1 MQPITI
7 EPLSYIALIII
18 IITLVYSFV
27 SYRKKETKKDL
38 PQAHQQTPR
47 DDYERPALVA
57 AIAMMMYR
65 KKETKKDLPQAH
77 PQTPR
82 DDYERPALVAAIA
95 MMMEGKT
102 FIIKRVILT
111 GKQEKASSWRQF
123 GRQEIMRRR
132 MNLQK

>member
-27 SYRKKETKKDL
+27 S
-38 PQAHQQTPR
+38 
-47 DDYERPALVA
+47 
-57 AIAMMMYR
+57 YR